1 MRYKFLYLN
10 KNHSGGNEVFN
21 RLVNYSKNADKVFL
35 LDNKNIN
42 NYIFNFVKLILSLV
56 KLKLSKKKDILIASD
71 PFLCICLSLLRFKYL
86 RFIQAIDELILY
98 KRVNFFSLY
107 IFKKFYYAT
116 LNNNFICNSKFV
128 SDWLTKNHNKT
139 SLKIINPGTDF
150 IYNHKKKIF
159 DLIFILRKAPWKNSK
174 LVLNILNDEK
184 FFNKVNLLL
193 INYDN
198 LDLRD
203 FNIKNVKVVNAQNSS
218 EMINLFSL
226 SKFYVSTTMSEGF
239 GLPALES
246 MACKCIPVLPFEG
259 GHNDFAIDRINA
271 FFYKLNDKKNLIKIL
286 DYLLTLK
293 INDLE
298 KFQENCQK
306 TSKNFTWNRFCKSFY
321 NFIENEY

>member
-1 MRYKFLYLN
+1 MKYKFLYLN

-56 KLKLSKKKDILIASD
+56 KLKFSRKKDILIASD
-71 PFLCICLSLLRFKYL
+71 PFLCICLSLFRFKYL
-86 RFIQAIDELILY
+86 RFVQAIDELILY
-98 KRVNFFSLY
+98 KRINSFLLL
-107 IFKKFYYAT
+107 IFKKIYYAT

-128 SDWLTKNHNKT
+128 SDWLNKNHNKT
-139 SLKIINPGTDF
+139 SAKILNPGTDF
-150 IYNHKKKIF
+150 LYNNKKKIF
-159 DLIFILRKAPWKNSK
+159 DIIFILRKAPWKNSK
-174 LVLNILNDEK
+174 FVLNILNNEK
-184 FFNKVNLLL
+184 FFNKLNLIL

-198 LDLRD
+198 LDLKD
-203 FNIKNVKVVNAQNSS
+203 FNNKNVKVLNAQTPS

-226 SKFYVSTTMSEGF
+226 SRFYVSTTMSEGY

-246 MACKCIPVLPFEG
+246 MACKCIPVLPSEG
-259 GHNDFAIDRINA
+259 GHNDFAIDRMNA
-271 FFYKLNDKKNLIKIL
+271 FFYDLNNQNNLIKIL
-286 DYLLTLK
+286 DNLITLK

-298 KFQENCQK
+298 KYQENCQK
-306 TSKNFTWNRFCKSFY
+306 TSEKFTWNKFCKSFY